1 MATSIKWAGNQ
12 YSETLSASGAYTVIG
27 LDRHVTGA
35 SVSISPASAGTY
47 FALVT
52 DSSVA
57 AIEADT
63 AKWHDLFG
71 DGVTAQTLARA
82 IDLEGS
88 NWTGLMISKQSGATG
103 TVAFSVVIKRK
114 L

>member
-1 MATSIKWAGNQ
+1 MATTIKWPGTQ
-12 YSETLSASGAYTVIG
+12 YTEVLSASGAYTVLGI
-27 LDRHVTGA
+27 DRHVDGMSL
-35 SVSISPASAGTY
+35 SVSPASSGTY

-52 DSSVA
+52 DDSVA

-82 IDLEGS
+82 MDLEKA

-103 TVAFSVVIKRK
+103 TVQFSVKVTRK
-114 L
+114 

>member
-1 MATSIKWAGNQ
+1 MATTIKWPGNQ
-12 YSETLSASGAYTVIG
+12 YTETLSASGAYTVVG
-27 LDRHVTGA
+27 LDRHVTGVSL
-35 SVSISPASAGTY
+35 SVSPASSGTY

-52 DSSVA
+52 DDAVS

-82 IDLEGS
+82 MDLEGA

-103 TVAFSVVIKRK
+103 SVRFSVAIKRK